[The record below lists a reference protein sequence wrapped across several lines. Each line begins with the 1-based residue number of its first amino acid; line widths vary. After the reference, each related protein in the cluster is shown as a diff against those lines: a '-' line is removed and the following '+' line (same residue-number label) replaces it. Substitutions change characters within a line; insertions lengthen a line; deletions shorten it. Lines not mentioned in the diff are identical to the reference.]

1 MGDRQ
6 QANLRDWAAGL
17 SVSHSCA
24 NPRRAGWIGALPV
37 PRRLAPLSA
46 FGFPGQLV
54 AGGDPDGRR
63 TIYYH
68 SASSTPIL
76 HSLYPPQ
83 PQSIR
88 VGRRFTR
95 APDRL
100 RAYRTRQLQRPMR
113 CECSVCAIALC
124 GRLRVQE
131 TKKIVD
137 LGLVGP
143 SMVRR

>member
-63 TIYYH
+63 TTRRPQLRSCTAYIRH
-68 SASSTPIL
+68 NHNLSASGVGS
-76 HSLYPPQ
+76 
-83 PQSIR
+83 R
-88 VGRRFTR
+88 VPRIGF
-95 APDRL
+95 APTVLGSCSDRCDASAL
-100 RAYRTRQLQRPMR
+100 
-113 CECSVCAIALC
+113 CALC

-131 TKKIVD
+131 TKKKD
-137 LGLVGP
+137 G
-143 SMVRR
+143 